1 MLASM
6 AAATFVA
13 ALAKPL
19 VGRAAATSDKAD
31 STAPVRW
38 VPGMELYTLG
48 LKPTDDIAGAFK
60 ALAAIGYRE
69 VEFSGPYDR
78 TAAELRRALDA
89 AGLTGPAAHALPRPA
104 KGAWDLGDASKF
116 AADLHT
122 LGASYG
128 VVPIPLLPDRIYEV
142 LQHPPAGFDM
152 QASSR
157 LFSTLELD
165 DWKRT
170 ADFLN
175 EKAIALAKDGFR
187 LAYHNHGMDFA
198 SLPGDTNGFRVLVE
212 RTDPKLVD
220 FELDIGWAVS
230 AGQELPP
237 LFRQLGDRLKLLHL
251 KDTKRLA
258 TSVQDLASTDAGTGI
273 VKWNE
278 LVDLVRH
285 SSIQHMFV
293 EQEEPFPTTPMD
305 AARIDYEFLTKL
317 FAGKAAASPR
327 AKT

>member
-104 KGAWDLGDASKF
+104 KGAWDLGDVSKF

-122 LGASYG
+122 LGARYG
-128 VVPIPLLPDRIYEV
+128 VVPIPLLP
-142 LQHPPAGFDM
+142 
-152 QASSR
+152 SSR
-157 LFSTLELD
+157 SLLVAKHQGRQGRRRQAPREQVSRALEPRRRRAPQRRSQL
-165 DWKRT
+165 
-170 ADFLN
+170 
-175 EKAIALAKDGFR
+175 
-187 LAYHNHGMDFA
+187 H
-198 SLPGDTNGFRVLVE
+198 PV
-212 RTDPKLVD
+212 
-220 FELDIGWAVS
+220 
-230 AGQELPP
+230 PP
-237 LFRQLGDRLKLLHL
+237 
-251 KDTKRLA
+251 
-258 TSVQDLASTDAGTGI
+258 
-273 VKWNE
+273 
-278 LVDLVRH
+278 
-285 SSIQHMFV
+285 
-293 EQEEPFPTTPMD
+293 
-305 AARIDYEFLTKL
+305 
-317 FAGKAAASPR
+317 
-327 AKT
+327 